1 MFRCILWDSTII
13 RATLGS
19 LISPACVS
27 YNTHGTCNARYIPHD
42 EPHGSSRM
50 VFAWSS
56 VSDTWD
62 SRRSQKLSTNVR
74 SVSLSGK
81 TILALSLWRRAHF
94 NILYESCQSFA
105 AVKAVNGYNGC
116 GLLIFIHRA
125 LQVFLSTALS
135 TAHAVGIAFLGWLV
149 GSLGYVWHRFKIM
162 QKSAN
167 QNN

>member
-1 MFRCILWDSTII
+1 
-13 RATLGS
+13 
-19 LISPACVS
+19 
-27 YNTHGTCNARYIPHD
+27 
-42 EPHGSSRM
+42 
-50 VFAWSS
+50 
-56 VSDTWD
+56 
-62 SRRSQKLSTNVR
+62 
-74 SVSLSGK
+74 LSGK